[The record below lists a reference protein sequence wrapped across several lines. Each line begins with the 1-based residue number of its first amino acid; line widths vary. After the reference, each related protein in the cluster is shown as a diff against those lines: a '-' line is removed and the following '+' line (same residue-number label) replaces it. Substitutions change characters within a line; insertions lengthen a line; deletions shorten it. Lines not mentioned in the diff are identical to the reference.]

1 MLVLDPIVEVDCC
14 WQILEIRHSNLDVLI
29 VGWNDPR
36 IVDKTAPVGFV
47 IWINLSVQNLHR
59 NKLWCELIDGEVE
72 WDSTIAVWAINTRRT
87 NGVAAF
93 VPGHSESIVML
104 TCGGWTQ
111 VHCVIEITTDCTG
124 LVIDFSPFKD
134 RLFSRTVDASLFDH
148 SEVTQR
154 IRRNIECFESHASG
168 HSNVAVCVS
177 CIKILRNAFFVDD
190 VECCN
195 TSIVLN
201 SVSTC
206 WSENDSIWQ
215 TIDSICSS
223 LTSIDSD
230 HLCVFPNVVDGKSP
244 GDFLSFG
251 DVCSRRCLQSDVA
264 I

>member
-36 IVDKTAPVGFV
+36 IVDKTAPIGFV
-47 IWINLSVQNLHR
+47 IWIDLSVQNLHR
-59 NKLWCELIDGEVE
+59 NKLWCELIDGEVK
-72 WDSTIAVWAINTRRT
+72 WDSAIAVWAIDTGWT
-87 NGVAAF
+87 DGVATL
-93 VPGHSESIVML
+93 VSGHSESIEML

-111 VHCVIEITTDCTG
+111 VHCVIEIATDCTG
-124 LVIDFSPFKD
+124 LVVDFSPLED
-134 RLFSRTVDASLFDH
+134 RFLSRTVDASLFDH

-177 CIKILRNAFFVDD
+177 CIKILRNALFVDD
-190 VECCN
+190 IERGH

-206 WSENDSIWQ
+206 WREDDGIWQ
-215 TIDSICSS
+215 TIDAIGRNLASV
-223 LTSIDSD
+223 DSNN
-230 HLCVFPNVVDGKSP
+230 LCIFPVVVHRKSP
-244 GDFLSFG
+244 CNFLSFG
-251 DVCSRRCLQSDVA
+251 DVCSR
-264 I
+264 